1 MKNSTNK
8 QWYVFFA
15 LVLSATMLFS
25 GCKKDRDDP
34 KPSITQIPSDSK
46 AGDPPAIVNH
56 LIDAYIPNL
65 SVSTHSA
72 NPNHIMIQMTGIKEP
87 NSRSNYIQLHGTGA
101 SNQNMWLQVDG
112 KNKGFV
118 VTKNSNSGNTA
129 LMADIVF
136 TVDNSSSMDN
146 EADTIAMQIK
156 NWVNYLNTQNLD
168 MRVGIVGYEV
178 YGDVVSGALN
188 FTDAKTLEY
197 YLVDREMIY
206 YSDTIPVTGTDRTV
220 GFYGAD
226 SATLHQYAEEYAPN
240 IRDENGMV
248 AVRFAHEYFAWRPGA
263 NRIYVNFTDEPNQT
277 TNSSDSLFSVYSLKN
292 HWNATDGTIHTVYS
306 EDTTD
311 YWYNNHRERPWLMSE
326 YTGGQA
332 VFVNKNATDL
342 DLNLLPVTG
351 ALAETFLVEYINNE
365 GAGKHDIQVFIKSD
379 QSDADGTRLYENVN
393 YNR

>member
-1 MKNSTNK
+1 MIPFGTAFRVS
-8 QWYVFFA
+8 QCR
-15 LVLSATMLFS
+15 SQE
-25 GCKKDRDDP
+25 DDP

-136 TVDNSSSMDN
+136 TVDNSGSMDN

-156 NWVNYLNTQNLD
+156 NWVNYLSTQNLNLK
-168 MRVGIVGYEV
+168 VGIVGYDID
-178 YGDVVSGALN
+178 GDISGALN
-188 FTDAKTLEY
+188 FTDAKILEY
-197 YLVDREMIY
+197 YLTKRKTNWGYIID
-206 YSDTIPVTGTDRTV
+206 GTDRTV

-226 SATLHQYAEEYAPN
+226 SATLHQYSEEYAPN
-240 IRDENGMV
+240 IDDENGMV

-306 EDTTD
+306 EDTTG

-332 VFVNKNATDL
+332 VFVNDDAADL

-379 QSDADGTRLYENVN
+379 QSDADGTRVYHGIA
-393 YNR
+393 Y

>member
-15 LVLSATMLFS
+15 VVLSVTMLFS
-25 GCKKDRDDP
+25 SCKKDKDDP

-46 AGDPPAIVNH
+46 AGDPPAILNH

-72 NPNHIMIQMTGIKEP
+72 NPNHIMIQMTGVKEP
-87 NSRSNYIQLHGTGA
+87 NSRSSYIQLHGTGT
-101 SNQNMWLQVDG
+101 SNQNMWVQVDG

-136 TVDNSSSMDN
+136 TVDNSGSMDN

-156 NWVNYLNTQNLD
+156 NWVNYLSTQNLNLK
-168 MRVGIVGYEV
+168 VGIVGY
-178 YGDVVSGALN
+178 DVNGHISGALN
-188 FTDAKTLEY
+188 FTDNTTLES
-197 YLVDREMIY
+197 YLVDREFWGM
-206 YSDTIPVTGTDRTV
+206 PVYGTNRTV
-220 GFYGAD
+220 GFYGSD
-226 SATLHQYAEEYAPN
+226 SAVLHQKALVYGNNFSY
-240 IRDENGMV
+240 RDENGVM
-248 AVRFAHEYFAWRPGA
+248 AVKFAHENFAWRPSA
-263 NRIYVNFTDEPNQT
+263 NKIYVNFTDEPNQVEGIA
-277 TNSSDSLFSVYSLKN
+277 DSAFSVYSIRD
-292 HWNATDGTIHTVYS
+292 HWNATFGTIHTVYS
-306 EDTTD
+306 ADTTNE
-311 YWYNNHRERPWLMSE
+311 YWSDYNNEKPWLMSE
-326 YTGGQA
+326 YTGGQV
-332 VFVNKNATDL
+332 VFVNGNATDL

-365 GAGKHDIQVFIKSD
+365 GAGEHDIQVFIKSD
-379 QSDADGTRLYENVN
+379 QSDADGTRLYKNVN